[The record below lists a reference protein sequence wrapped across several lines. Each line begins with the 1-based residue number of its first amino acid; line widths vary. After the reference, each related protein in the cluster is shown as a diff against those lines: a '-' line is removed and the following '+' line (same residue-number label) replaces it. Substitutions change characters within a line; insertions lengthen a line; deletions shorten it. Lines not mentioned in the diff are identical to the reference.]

1 MIKSILTS
9 GLTRYIAGRLALA
22 VVTMFALASL
32 TFIVMRY
39 VPGDPLT
46 RTKEIPAAVRENL
59 EAKYGLNRPL
69 YIQYGIQMKRMFIDW
84 DFGESFRTVDRKVN
98 SMIKEQFPASAAI
111 GTLALVFGTIVG
123 LGLGIIAALYRN
135 SIIDRAATV
144 LCVVGIAIPSV
155 VFVYVVQ
162 YFGAVFPLTKMH
174 VDPDHWVRTVGWG
187 QWRDLILPSFTLS
200 LSIIAVMTRY
210 MRSQMVDVSFAEYV
224 RTAKAKGVS
233 TLRLIFAHEI
243 RNAILPVVSLLGPI
257 FVGAISGS
265 LVVEGVFGVPGLGV
279 AFINSISNNDYN
291 VLMGLTVFYGGFF
304 IIVNLFTD
312 ILYGI
317 IDPRIRFG

>member
-1 MIKSILTS
+1 MLRL
-9 GLTRYIAGRLALA
+9 GLLRYVAKRLALA
-22 VVTMFALASL
+22 LVTLFVLATL
-32 TFIVMRY
+32 TFVCMRA

-59 EAKYGLNRPL
+59 EAKYGLNKPL
-69 YIQYGIQMKRMFIDW
+69 IVQYGIQMKRMFIDL
-84 DFGESFRTVDRKVN
+84 DFGESFRTVDRRVN
-98 SMIKEQFPASAAI
+98 SMIREQFPASAALGSLALLI
-111 GTLALVFGTIVG
+111 GTVIG
-123 LGLGIIAALYRN
+123 LGLGIVAALYRN
-135 SIIDRAATV
+135 SLIDRAAMV
-144 LCVVGIAIPSV
+144 LCVLGIAIPST

-162 YFGAVFPLTKMH
+162 YALAVFPLTTLGFE
-174 VDPDHWVRTVGWG
+174 PDLWVRTVGWG
-187 QWRDLILPSFTLS
+187 QWRDLILPSLTLS

-210 MRSQMVDVSFAEYV
+210 MRSQMVDVSFSEYV

-233 TLRLIFAHEI
+233 TLRLVFAHEI

-265 LVVEGVFGVPGLGV
+265 LIVEGVFGVPGLGT

-304 IIVNLFTD
+304 IAVNLLTD
-312 ILYGI
+312 IVYGL

>member
-1 MIKSILTS
+1 MLRL
-9 GLTRYIAGRLALA
+9 GLLRYVAKRLALA
-22 VVTMFALASL
+22 LVTLFVLATL
-32 TFIVMRY
+32 TFVCMRA

-59 EAKYGLNRPL
+59 EAKYGLNKPL
-69 YIQYGIQMKRMFIDW
+69 IVQYGIQMKRMFIDL
-84 DFGESFRTVDRKVN
+84 DFGESFRTIDRRVN
-98 SMIKEQFPASAAI
+98 SMIREQFPASAALGSLALLI
-111 GTLALVFGTIVG
+111 GTVIG
-123 LGLGIIAALYRN
+123 LGLGIVAALYRN
-135 SIIDRAATV
+135 SLIDRAAMV
-144 LCVVGIAIPSV
+144 LCVLGIAIPST

-162 YFGAVFPLTKMH
+162 YALAVFPLTTLGFE
-174 VDPDHWVRTVGWG
+174 PDLWVRTVGWG
-187 QWRDLILPSFTLS
+187 QWRDLILPSLTLS

-210 MRSQMVDVSFAEYV
+210 MRSQMVDVSFSEYV

-233 TLRLIFAHEI
+233 TLRLVFAHEI

-265 LVVEGVFGVPGLGV
+265 LIVEGVFGVPGLGT

-304 IIVNLFTD
+304 IAVNLLTD
-312 ILYGI
+312 IVYGL

>member
-1 MIKSILTS
+1 MLRL
-9 GLTRYIAGRLALA
+9 GLLRYVAKRLALA
-22 VVTMFALASL
+22 LVTLFVLATL
-32 TFIVMRY
+32 TFVCMRA

-59 EAKYGLNRPL
+59 EAKYGLNKPL
-69 YIQYGIQMKRMFIDW
+69 IVQYGIQMKRMFIDL
-84 DFGESFRTVDRKVN
+84 DFGESFRTVDRRVN
-98 SMIKEQFPASAAI
+98 SMIREQFPASAAL
-111 GTLALVFGTIVG
+111 GSLALLISTVIG
-123 LGLGIIAALYRN
+123 LGLGIVAALYRN
-135 SIIDRAATV
+135 SLIDRAAMV
-144 LCVVGIAIPSV
+144 LCVLGIAIPST

-162 YFGAVFPLTKMH
+162 YALAVFPLTTLGFE
-174 VDPDHWVRTVGWG
+174 PDLWVRTVGWG
-187 QWRDLILPSFTLS
+187 QWRDLILPSLTLS

-210 MRSQMVDVSFAEYV
+210 MRSQMVDVSFSEYV

-233 TLRLIFAHEI
+233 TLRLVFAHEI

-265 LVVEGVFGVPGLGV
+265 LIVEGVFGVPGLGT

-304 IIVNLFTD
+304 IAVNLLTD
-312 ILYGI
+312 IVYGL

>member
-1 MIKSILTS
+1 MLRL
-9 GLTRYIAGRLALA
+9 GLLRYVAKRLALA
-22 VVTMFALASL
+22 LVTVFVLATL
-32 TFIVMRY
+32 TFVCMRA

-59 EAKYGLNRPL
+59 EAKYGLNKPL
-69 YIQYGIQMKRMFIDW
+69 IVQYGIQMKRMFIDL
-84 DFGESFRTVDRKVN
+84 DFGESFRTVDRRVN
-98 SMIKEQFPASAAI
+98 SMIREQFPASAALGSLALLI
-111 GTLALVFGTIVG
+111 GTVIG
-123 LGLGIIAALYRN
+123 LGLGIVAALYRN
-135 SIIDRAATV
+135 SLIDRAAMV
-144 LCVVGIAIPSV
+144 LCVLGIAIPST

-162 YFGAVFPLTKMH
+162 YALAVFPLTTLGFE
-174 VDPDHWVRTVGWG
+174 PDLWVRTVGWG
-187 QWRDLILPSFTLS
+187 QWRDLILPSLTLS

-210 MRSQMVDVSFAEYV
+210 MRSQMVDVSFSEYV

-233 TLRLIFAHEI
+233 TLRLVFAHEI

-265 LVVEGVFGVPGLGV
+265 LIVEGVFGVPGLGT

-304 IIVNLFTD
+304 IAVNLLTD
-312 ILYGI
+312 IVYGL